1 VFAMRSTYITQDSHL
16 TEVDAITPGCYVNLV
31 NPTQAEL
38 RQVAEELD
46 LDMDD
51 LSAPLDVEERSRAN
65 VEDDYLVIIVDVP
78 IIETDFGKDTY
89 TTIPL
94 GIIVTSDVIVTTCSQ
109 EVPIVTDFLK
119 RRERGFSTLKRT
131 RFVYQLLH
139 KTATYYNRYLR
150 TIDKRSDEIEHQ
162 LHLSMRN
169 SELIELMEL
178 SKSLVYFATSLR
190 TNSQM
195 QNKLKRLTFLPKFAD
210 DEELQEDVEEE
221 TDQAIEMTQI
231 YSGILAGMMDAFASV
246 VGNNQNSVMKF
257 LAIVTIILAVP
268 NIIFS
273 AYGMNLNP
281 DGMPFSEVWWGFGMV
296 VLLAFVIAGVVSLG
310 FRAKKW
316 F

>member
-1 VFAMRSTYITQDSHL
+1 MRSTYITQDSHL
-16 TEVDAITPGCYVNLV
+16 TEIDTITPGCFVNLV

-38 RQVAEELD
+38 RQVAEELH
-46 LDMDD
+46 LDIDD
-51 LSAPLDVEERSRAN
+51 LSAPLDIEERSRAD

-78 IIETDFGKDTY
+78 IIENDFGKETY

-94 GIIVTSDVIVTTCSQ
+94 GIIVTQDTVVTTCSQ
-109 EVPIVTDFLK
+109 DVPIVSDFL
-119 RRERGFSTLKRT
+119 RRPERGFSTVKRT

-150 TIDKRSDEIEHQ
+150 LIDKRSDVIEHQ

-178 SKSLVYFATSLR
+178 SKSLVYFSTSLR

-195 QNKLKRLTFLPKFAD
+195 QNKLKRLTFLPTFAD
-210 DEELQEDVEEE
+210 DEELQEDVGEE

-231 YSGILAGMMDAFASV
+231 YSGILAGMMDAFASIV
-246 VGNNQNSVMKF
+246 SNNQNTVMKF

-273 AYGMNLNP
+273 AYGMNLSSA
-281 DGMPFSEVWWGFGMV
+281 GMPFSSVWWGFAIV
-296 VLLAFVIAGVVSLG
+296 VGLAFMIAGLVALA